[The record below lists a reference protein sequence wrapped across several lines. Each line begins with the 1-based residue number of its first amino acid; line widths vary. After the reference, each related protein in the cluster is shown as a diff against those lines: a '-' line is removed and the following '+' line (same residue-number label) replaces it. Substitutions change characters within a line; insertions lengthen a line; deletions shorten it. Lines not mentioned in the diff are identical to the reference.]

1 MLHLARLSNVSDTP
15 SAESSLLAPRHWP
28 TWAALGALRAVTWL
42 PFPVALAIGRALG
55 NIAYWLAPRRRR
67 IARINIDLCF
77 PERDARERQVL
88 VRRHFASIGMGV
100 IETAMSWWAPT
111 EKILRQVEWAGLEH
125 FEAARAQGQG
135 VMLVGAHFTDLEIA
149 GQPLAARMDLHVMYR
164 PHENPVIERAMSAS
178 RTRRYGK
185 AIPRHDTRGLLRS
198 LREKH
203 VVWYASDQNYGHKGS
218 VFAPFFGI
226 PAATNTSTSRIA
238 RLTGAPVVPFFS
250 ARLPGSSRYLLEFQP
265 VLDDFPSDDVGA
277 DATRINGLIEGFARR
292 FPEQYLWVNRRF
304 KDRPDDGP
312 RFY

>member
-1 MLHLARLSNVSDTP
+1 MAYLARLSNVPDTP
-15 SAESSLLAPRHWP
+15 PAESSLLAPRHWP
-28 TWAALGALRAVTWL
+28 TWAALGVLRAITWL
-42 PFPVALAIGRALG
+42 PFPAALAVGRTLG
-55 NIAYWLAPRRRR
+55 RIAYGLAPRRRR

-77 PERDARERQVL
+77 PERSEAERAEL
-88 VRRHFASIGMGV
+88 VRRHFASVGMGV

-111 EKILRQVEWAGLEH
+111 EKIQRQVEWAGLEH
-125 FEAARAQGQG
+125 FEAARAQGRG

-164 PHENPVIERAMSAS
+164 PHENPVIERAMSANRS
-178 RTRRYGK
+178 RRYGK
-185 AIPRHDTRGLLRS
+185 AIPRHDSRGLLRS
-198 LREKH
+198 LREGH

-226 PAATNTSTSRIA
+226 PAATNTGTSRIA

-250 ARLPGSSRYLLEFQP
+250 ARLQGGSRYLLEFLP
-265 VLDDFPSDDVGA
+265 VLDDFPSGDDAA
-277 DATRINGLIEGFARR
+277 DATRINRLIEDFARR

-304 KDRPDDGP
+304 KDRPNDEP